1 MCITSVLSV
10 NLFPVTKPR
19 KGYTQHN
26 QWTLVCFHFQ
36 IIDAVYKESK
46 KDNLVYKLD
55 ALSCMGEILEIFSLD
70 KFEDVFGIMT
80 PVLEKVS
87 AVYVISETPCH
98 HD

>member
-1 MCITSVLSV
+1 
-10 NLFPVTKPR
+10 
-19 KGYTQHN
+19 
-26 QWTLVCFHFQ
+26 
-36 IIDAVYKESK
+36 
-46 KDNLVYKLD
+46 
-55 ALSCMGEILEIFSLD
+55 MGEILEIFSLD